1 ALTTTV
7 LEPGE
12 TIEFSDTIDS
22 TAYPALGTA
31 LTMTAYIVGTSEDF
45 TINENG
51 YTATIVK

>member
-1 ALTTTV
+1 MISTA

-31 LTMTAYIVGTSEDF
+31 ATMTAYIVGASEDF
-45 TINENG
+45 TIDENG
-51 YTATIVK
+51 YSTTIVK